1 MTPTQYFDALAS
13 TIGNANVTVG
23 KKNHMIANLLSTI
36 NTVQGYLRS
45 DELSTI
51 PYAKLYRHAKECG
64 NVEPKLIYG
73 INNDTENQSITYT
86 VVYFFDNLYFIR
98 FKFKINSV
106 DFDITK
112 TKILS
117 IHLSDNTI
125 NYTDITES
133 LFNK

>member
-13 TIGNANVTVG
+13 TIGNDNVTVG

-64 NVEPKLIYG
+64 NVEPELIYG
-73 INNDTENQSITYT
+73 IINDEVNRTITYT

-106 DFDITK
+106 DFDIVK
-112 TKILS
+112 SKILS
-117 IHLSDNTI
+117 ITLSGYTI
-125 NYTDITES
+125 NYTDITDT